1 LDSADNSDARPD
13 GDGYCVTLA
22 GSHSRRA
29 VIVHEVPYRYETPWH
44 RGSYKR
50 TVNHH
55 MRDRSK
61 RVGQVQPRD
70 DCLALSSLGVRQDEV
85 VFVAP
90 LVPQEALLREAEL
103 FVSDRLVGQLVGQK
117 RGEEFGDGVPQ
128 SKRAPVLQHASVSFF
143 VYQHCVGGLP
153 GHEDCLEPQ
162 TNVVERCEERSPVRL
177 TEITVGTSSDP
188 AQNCSYA
195 GTDGPSLA
203 PRADPG
209 PRTPSVNSRGQG
221 VRFSRS
227 YAGAGQDLLAAATQ
241 LQSLEVLLDS
251 TPGTDRQEHLSH
263 CLAAVRPV

>member
-1 LDSADNSDARPD
+1 MDSADNSDARPD

-103 FVSDRLVGQLVGQK
+103 FVSDRLVGQSVGQK
-117 RGEEFGDGVPQ
+117 RGGEFGDGVPQ
-128 SKRAPVLQHASVSFF
+128 SERAPVLQHASVSFF

-177 TEITVGTSSDP
+177 TEITVG
-188 AQNCSYA
+188 YIV
-195 GTDGPSLA
+195 GPGAELFIRRNRRTSLA

-209 PRTPSVNSRGQG
+209 PFVNSRGQG
-221 VRFSRS
+221 IRFSRS
-227 YAGAGQDLLAAATQ
+227 YAGAGQDLLAATTQ